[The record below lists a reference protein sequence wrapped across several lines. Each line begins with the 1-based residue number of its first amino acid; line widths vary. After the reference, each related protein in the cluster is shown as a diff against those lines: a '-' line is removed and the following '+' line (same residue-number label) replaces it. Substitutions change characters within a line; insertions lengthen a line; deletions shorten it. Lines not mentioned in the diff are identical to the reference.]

1 MFRSL
6 SLAAALVSLFAMVS
20 AAEAQD
26 SCRWVLRVPLDGTA
40 GPMAKPGRPSLG
52 AAELTVMPEVTTVAR
67 CLGVTDMLMSD
78 DPEALPDEPV
88 VVRGLD
94 RVDWLRL
101 DRFKRYVTR
110 DGLSLLDLLAEAGRP
125 LPLDDD
131 LDLAAAPRYGGPFV
145 SVRAE
150 ID

>member
-1 MFRSL
+1 MADPSETPRDT
-6 SLAAALVSLFAMVS
+6 LVTF
-20 AAEAQD
+20 
-26 SCRWVLRVPLDGTA
+26 
-40 GPMAKPGRPSLG
+40 
-52 AAELTVMPEVTTVAR
+52 
-67 CLGVTDMLMSD
+67 
-78 DPEALPDEPV
+78 LPHRLNRQPV

-150 ID
+150 LD